1 MEHEVYMVSAD
12 AKLYRVDRAS
22 GSAGFWGNIG
32 IPNVTDIAF
41 QGPTLWGL
49 TFGQFLRI
57 DPHTGTGAVIGNTG
71 FGDLNGLA
79 VSNKGAIYSAGFA
92 ESLLT
97 RIDPV
102 TGAVSTVGV
111 MGPYT
116 SNGDLAFDSNDKLYA
131 TLTSGASVVLATID
145 TATGAAHV
153 VGPTGFAAVYG
164 LTFCGD
170 RLYGA
175 TEAGQVLEISCA
187 TGAGRVI
194 GTNGI
199 QQWGLATRN
208 C

>member
-1 MEHEVYMVSAD
+1 MEHELHMVSSD

-22 GSAGFWGNIG
+22 GSAGLLGNIG

-49 TFGQFLRI
+49 TFSQFLRI
-57 DPHTGTGAVIGNTG
+57 DPHTGAGAVIGNTG

-79 VSNKGAIYSAGFA
+79 VSRKGVIYSAGSV
-92 ESLLT
+92 ENLLT

-102 TGAVSTVGV
+102 TGSASAVGP

-116 SNGDLAFDSNDKLYA
+116 SSGDLAFDSNDKLYA
-131 TLTSGASVVLATID
+131 TLVSGASVVLATIN
-145 TATGAAHV
+145 TATGAATV
-153 VGPTGFAAVYG
+153 VGPTGFPTCYG
-164 LTFCGD
+164 LAFSGG

-175 TEAGQVLEISCA
+175 TDAGQVLGINCA
-187 TGAGRVI
+187 TGAGTVI

-199 QQWGLATRN
+199 QQWGLAYRD